1 MTSTPTP
8 EAGGP
13 GRAFL
18 LYNVA
23 RLGLLLLFGG
33 ILWLAGFRGMLLA
46 LFALVL
52 SGIAS
57 WFVLGRQ
64 RVVVGQALSRQI
76 QQRRVKFA
84 QRTAAEDA
92 AVGEMFARRSPSD
105 D

>member
-1 MTSTPTP
+1 MSTAPRP
-8 EAGGP
+8 EPDGP

-18 LYNVA
+18 IYNAA

-33 ILWLAGFRGMLLA
+33 IMWLAGLRGLLLV

-57 WFVLGRQ
+57 WFLLGRQ
-64 RVVVGQALSRQI
+64 RVVVGQALTRQI
-76 QQRRVKFA
+76 NQRRAKFA

-92 AVGEMFARRSPSD
+92 AVDEMLAGRSSSEP
-105 D
+105 

>member
-33 ILWLAGFRGMLLA
+33 IMWLAGLRGLLLV

-57 WFVLGRQ
+57 WFLLGRQ
-64 RVVVGQALSRQI
+64 RVVVGQALTRQI
-76 QQRRVKFA
+76 NQRRAKFA

-92 AVGEMFARRSPSD
+92 AVDEMLAGRSSSEP
-105 D
+105 